1 MMGAIARGTV
11 AQGENIRIPFLAFFI
26 ILIIFFPEVVDE
38 RKRIYFFKLFLL
50 IIPWLND
57 SPMKQKI
64 TYAVFS

>member
-1 MMGAIARGTV
+1 MSGGNCPGGNFIWG
-11 AQGENIRIPFLAFFI
+11 NFLPFLAFLI

-38 RKRIYFFKLFLL
+38 RKRIYFFKQFLS
-50 IIPWLND
+50 IILWLND